1 MAKAFSK
8 TKNPIYQYSFQ
19 RAYSNHPVGDI
30 CYEKTCH
37 GDDIGIVF
45 ASPPLMNNATA
56 YPWTQDDAALSRMV
70 MDRWLAFGISG
81 GNPNPTVADGSPVWP
96 KYDATKQS
104 IYMFNLN
111 ATVSTGGLR
120 QPYCGFMD
128 QALKYDF
135 QL

>member
-1 MAKAFSK
+1 
-8 TKNPIYQYSFQ
+8 
-19 RAYSNHPVGDI
+19 
-30 CYEKTCH
+30 
-37 GDDIGIVF
+37 
-45 ASPPLMNNATA
+45 MNNATA